1 MFEQDRLVDVGVDVV
16 GDGDGDVNDRG
27 AFTHGRELVV
37 VAVTH
42 AVAAHVNA
50 HARANER

>member
-1 MFEQDRLVDVGVDVV
+1 MFNRTYVGVEVGVDVV

-37 VAVTH
+37 VAVTD
-42 AVAAHVNA
+42 AVHA
-50 HARANER
+50 HAHDR